1 MRKVRKR
8 AKKPK
13 KKHICKRRAV
23 EKCVRLETCPI
34 GDAGFAI
41 LERMFDSYA
50 HCKQMFLDRLSGIG
64 SVLDVQ
70 NFISL
75 RNRIRT
81 EQNRISDHGKE
92 TGNKTY
98 CETYGF
104 QGRFWVQAL
113 KDASST
119 VKSMWKN
126 VGAECRAKLRDND
139 AHRDIEDNSDTDDG
153 DKDKDD
159 EKKASINRVVYIGD
173 SRTEGL
179 RDVNSDSKN
188 TFICLSSMGYDWMM
202 STAFP
207 QAESYASSGTAFVI
221 LMGVNDLYHQNSY
234 ISAINQKATEW
245 KKKGAVVYFASVGP
259 VQNDPYTSNS
269 EIESFNRALKNGLSS
284 DVGYIDLYG
293 ELNKSGYQTVDGT
306 HYTNAVSKNILSFIG
321 KQVAL
326 GGSGNSDPYAT
337 DGNKVWWCR
346 NNKEMALLEYKVSDW
361 TKFSGLDVSLRAD
374 TKIEAKL
381 SDEIK
386 KYEEELEAAAK
397 EYGFE
402 AYVELF
408 KALAEQRHYD
418 GKKDDIFDMSGT
430 SLNPNP
436 DKTLSRADSIELAA
450 ELFSACITA
459 TTKIDK
465 SAIPP
470 APSDVDG
477 LRVILQAFEF
487 ESDGFV
493 DYCKGEYSEDKALE
507 YAKTKSGN
515 KERTDANEIQ
525 QKGKWDFK
533 DQKYPPKVLQFYH
546 VLGSS
551 GGIGTYPANGMKIP
565 HYLQTDY
572 ANVPY
577 GSSNIAACG
586 CGPTSFA
593 MVASYLTGTT
603 ITPADAVAWCGNS
616 YYVWG
621 AGTSWSYFEAAAK
634 HFGCGAVRESY
645 DANEVLKALSEG
657 HPVISSQSAGL
668 FTRGGHFIVLRG
680 VENGNKVLVNDPN
693 DSEAKNYIN
702 RSFDMASEVDITS
715 DAYFIFESTGPSTK

>member
-1 MRKVRKR
+1 MKLIPVSKV
-8 AKKPK
+8 A
-13 KKHICKRRAV
+13 ASS
-23 EKCVRLETCPI
+23 
-34 GDAGFAI
+34 I
-41 LERMFDSYA
+41 L
-50 HCKQMFLDRLSGIG
+50 G
-64 SVLDVQ
+64 
-70 NFISL
+70 
-75 RNRIRT
+75 
-81 EQNRISDHGKE
+81 
-92 TGNKTY
+92 GNKNESILDKLTPTP
-98 CETYGF
+98 EPGKSDKNE
-104 QGRFWVQAL
+104 
-113 KDASST
+113 KDDSNVLGEKDSLST
-119 VKSMWKN
+119 NMTDSLTDLMN
-126 VGAECRAKLRDND
+126 NLLSRVGDEEYSLLTKVLSQTDD
-139 AHRDIEDNSDTDDG
+139 DLIEDDSDKDDG

-188 TFICLSSMGYDWMM
+188 TFICLSSMGYDWML

-234 ISAINQKATEW
+234 ISAINQKAAEW

-657 HPVISSQSAGL
+657 HPVISSQHAGL

>member
-1 MRKVRKR
+1 M
-8 AKKPK
+8 K
-13 KKHICKRRAV
+13 KKHV
-23 EKCVRLETCPI
+23 L
-34 GDAGFAI
+34 I
-41 LERMFDSYA
+41 LFTVLA
-50 HCKQMFLDRLSGIG
+50 LSVT
-64 SVLDVQ
+64 SVMKLVPVSKVAASS
-70 NFISL
+70 IL
-75 RNRIRT
+75 
-81 EQNRISDHGKE
+81 G
-92 TGNKTY
+92 GNKNESILDKLTPTP
-98 CETYGF
+98 EPGKSDKNE
-104 QGRFWVQAL
+104 
-113 KDASST
+113 KDDSNVLGEKDSLST
-119 VKSMWKN
+119 NMTDSLTDLMN
-126 VGAECRAKLRDND
+126 NLLSRVGDEEYSLLTKVLSQTDD
-139 AHRDIEDNSDTDDG
+139 DLIEDDSDTDDG

-188 TFICLSSMGYDWMM
+188 TFICLSSMGYDWML

-234 ISAINQKATEW
+234 ISAINQKAAEW

-306 HYTNAVSKNILSFIG
+306 HYTNTVSKNILSFIG

-436 DKTLSRADSIELAA
+436 DKTLSRAGSIELAA

-657 HPVISSQSAGL
+657 HPVISSQHAGL

>member
-1 MRKVRKR
+1 M
-8 AKKPK
+8 K
-13 KKHICKRRAV
+13 KKHV
-23 EKCVRLETCPI
+23 L
-34 GDAGFAI
+34 I
-41 LERMFDSYA
+41 LFTVLA
-50 HCKQMFLDRLSGIG
+50 LSVT
-64 SVLDVQ
+64 SVMKLIPVSKVAASS
-70 NFISL
+70 IL
-75 RNRIRT
+75 
-81 EQNRISDHGKE
+81 G
-92 TGNKTY
+92 GNKNESILDKLTPTP
-98 CETYGF
+98 EPGKSDKNE
-104 QGRFWVQAL
+104 
-113 KDASST
+113 KDDSNVLGEKDSLST
-119 VKSMWKN
+119 NMTDSLTDLMN
-126 VGAECRAKLRDND
+126 NLLSRVGDEEYSLLTKVLSQTDD
-139 AHRDIEDNSDTDDG
+139 DLIEDDSDTDDG

-188 TFICLSSMGYDWMM
+188 TFICLSSMGYDWML

-234 ISAINQKATEW
+234 ISAINQKAAEW

-321 KQVAL
+321 QQVAL

-386 KYEEELEAAAK
+386 KYEKELEAAAK

-418 GKKDDIFDMSGT
+418 GKKDDIFNMSKT
-430 SLNPNP
+430 SLNPDP
-436 DKTLSRADSIELAA
+436 KKTLSRADSIELAA

-634 HFGCGAVRESY
+634 HFGCGSVRESY

-657 HPVISSQSAGL
+657 HPVISSQHAGL

-715 DAYFIFESTGPSTK
+715 DAYFIFESTGPLTK

>member
-1 MRKVRKR
+1 M
-8 AKKPK
+8 K
-13 KKHICKRRAV
+13 KKHV
-23 EKCVRLETCPI
+23 L
-34 GDAGFAI
+34 I
-41 LERMFDSYA
+41 LFTVLA
-50 HCKQMFLDRLSGIG
+50 LSVT
-64 SVLDVQ
+64 SVMKLVPVSKVAASS
-70 NFISL
+70 IL
-75 RNRIRT
+75 
-81 EQNRISDHGKE
+81 G
-92 TGNKTY
+92 GNKNESILDKLTPTP
-98 CETYGF
+98 EPGKSDKNE
-104 QGRFWVQAL
+104 
-113 KDASST
+113 KDDSNVLGEKDSLST
-119 VKSMWKN
+119 NMTDSLTDLMN
-126 VGAECRAKLRDND
+126 NLLSRVGDEEYSLLTKVLSQTDD
-139 AHRDIEDNSDTDDG
+139 DLIEDNSDTDDG

-551 GGIGTYPANGMKIP
+551 GGIRTYPANGMKIP

>member
-1 MRKVRKR
+1 M
-8 AKKPK
+8 K
-13 KKHICKRRAV
+13 KKHV
-23 EKCVRLETCPI
+23 L
-34 GDAGFAI
+34 I
-41 LERMFDSYA
+41 LFTVLA
-50 HCKQMFLDRLSGIG
+50 LSVT
-64 SVLDVQ
+64 SVMKLVPVSKVAASS
-70 NFISL
+70 IL
-75 RNRIRT
+75 
-81 EQNRISDHGKE
+81 G
-92 TGNKTY
+92 GNKNESILDKLTPTP
-98 CETYGF
+98 EPGKSDKNE
-104 QGRFWVQAL
+104 
-113 KDASST
+113 KDDSNVLGEKDSLST
-119 VKSMWKN
+119 NMTDSLTDLMN
-126 VGAECRAKLRDND
+126 NLLSRVGDEEYSLLTKVLSQTDD
-139 AHRDIEDNSDTDDG
+139 DLIEDDSDKDDG

-179 RDVNSDSKN
+179 KDVNSDSKN
-188 TFICLSSMGYDWMM
+188 TFICLSSMGYDWML

-234 ISAINQKATEW
+234 ISAINQKAAEW

-321 KQVAL
+321 QQVAL

-386 KYEEELEAAAK
+386 KYEKELEAAAK

-657 HPVISSQSAGL
+657 HPVISSQHAGL

>member
-1 MRKVRKR
+1 M
-8 AKKPK
+8 K
-13 KKHICKRRAV
+13 KKHV
-23 EKCVRLETCPI
+23 L
-34 GDAGFAI
+34 I
-41 LERMFDSYA
+41 LFTVLA
-50 HCKQMFLDRLSGIG
+50 LSVT
-64 SVLDVQ
+64 SVMKLIPVSKVAASS
-70 NFISL
+70 IL
-75 RNRIRT
+75 
-81 EQNRISDHGKE
+81 G
-92 TGNKTY
+92 GNKNESILDKLTPTP
-98 CETYGF
+98 EPGKSDKNE
-104 QGRFWVQAL
+104 
-113 KDASST
+113 KDDSNVLGEKDSLST
-119 VKSMWKN
+119 NMTDSLTDLMN
-126 VGAECRAKLRDND
+126 NLLSRVGDEEYSLLTKVLSQTDD
-139 AHRDIEDNSDTDDG
+139 DLIEDDSDTDDG

-188 TFICLSSMGYDWMM
+188 TFICLSSMGYDWML

-293 ELNKSGYQTVDGT
+293 ELNKSGYQTVDGI
-306 HYTNAVSKNILSFIG
+306 HYTNTVSKNILSFIG

-657 HPVISSQSAGL
+657 HPVISSQHAGL

>member
-1 MRKVRKR
+1 M
-8 AKKPK
+8 K
-13 KKHICKRRAV
+13 KKHV
-23 EKCVRLETCPI
+23 L
-34 GDAGFAI
+34 I
-41 LERMFDSYA
+41 LFTVLA
-50 HCKQMFLDRLSGIG
+50 LSVT
-64 SVLDVQ
+64 SVMKLVPV
-70 NFISL
+70 S
-75 RNRIRT
+75 
-81 EQNRISDHGKE
+81 K
-92 TGNKTY
+92 
-98 CETYGF
+98 
-104 QGRFWVQAL
+104 VA
-113 KDASST
+113 ASSILGGNNESILDKLT
-119 VKSMWKN
+119 PTPEPGKSDKN
-126 VGAECRAKLRDND
+126 EKDDSNVLGEKDSLSTNMTDSLTDLMNNLLSRVGDEEYSLLTKVLSQTDD
-139 AHRDIEDNSDTDDG
+139 DLIEDDSDTDDG
-153 DKDKDD
+153 DKDK
-159 EKKASINRVVYIGD
+159 EEKASISRVVYIGD

-234 ISAINQKATEW
+234 ISAINQKAAEW

-321 KQVAL
+321 QQVAL

-386 KYEEELEAAAK
+386 KYEKELEAAAK

-418 GKKDDIFDMSGT
+418 GKKDDIFNMSGT

-657 HPVISSQSAGL
+657 HPVISSQHAGL

>member
-1 MRKVRKR
+1 M
-8 AKKPK
+8 K
-13 KKHICKRRAV
+13 KKHV
-23 EKCVRLETCPI
+23 L
-34 GDAGFAI
+34 I
-41 LERMFDSYA
+41 LFTVLA
-50 HCKQMFLDRLSGIG
+50 LSVT
-64 SVLDVQ
+64 SVMKLIPVSKVAASS
-70 NFISL
+70 IL
-75 RNRIRT
+75 
-81 EQNRISDHGKE
+81 G
-92 TGNKTY
+92 GNKNESILDKLTPTP
-98 CETYGF
+98 EPGKSDKNE
-104 QGRFWVQAL
+104 
-113 KDASST
+113 KDDSNVLGEKDSLST
-119 VKSMWKN
+119 NMTDSLTDLMN
-126 VGAECRAKLRDND
+126 NLLSRVGDEEYSLLTKVLSQTDD
-139 AHRDIEDNSDTDDG
+139 DLIEDDSDTDDG

-188 TFICLSSMGYDWMM
+188 TFICLSSMGYDWML

-234 ISAINQKATEW
+234 ISAINQKAAEW

-321 KQVAL
+321 QQVAL

-386 KYEEELEAAAK
+386 KYEKELEAAAK

-418 GKKDDIFDMSGT
+418 GKKDDIFNMSKT
-430 SLNPNP
+430 SLNPDP
-436 DKTLSRADSIELAA
+436 KKTLSRANSIKIAA
-450 ELFSACITA
+450 ELFADCIDAYSKMGEPYMPPQPTDTEA
-459 TTKIDK
+459 LK
-465 SAIPP
+465 S
-470 APSDVDG
+470 
-477 LRVILQAFEF
+477 ILQAFEF

-493 DYCKGEYSEDKALE
+493 DYCKGKYTLEKAEE
-507 YAKTKSGN
+507 YAKKKSGN
-515 KERTDANEIQ
+515 TKRTDEAEIQ
-525 QKGKWDFK
+525 QKGPWDFK
-533 DQKYPPKVLQFYH
+533 DQKYPDKVLQFYF
-546 VLGSS
+546 VQVSQTGGGGSFGFSLPSEALSDKEFMNMYNEISKYVQGNYPYVFGGSS
-551 GGIGTYPANGMKIP
+551 PETSFDCSGFVCWVINHCGNGWNVDRTTANGLLSYCAEVKKEDAKPGDLIFFQGTYAEPGASHVGIVVGNN
-565 HYLQTDY
+565 H
-572 ANVPY
+572 
-577 GSSNIAACG
+577 
-586 CGPTSFA
+586 FA
-593 MVASYLTGTT
+593 
-603 ITPADAVAWCGNS
+603 
-616 YYVWG
+616 
-621 AGTSWSYFEAAAK
+621 
-634 HFGCGAVRESY
+634 HFGNPGKISDYTESY
-645 DANEVLKALSEG
+645 WVEHFLAIGRLNMKSATSAK
-657 HPVISSQSAGL
+657 SS
-668 FTRGGHFIVLRG
+668 
-680 VENGNKVLVNDPN
+680 D
-693 DSEAKNYIN
+693 
-702 RSFDMASEVDITS
+702 
-715 DAYFIFESTGPSTK
+715 

>member
-1 MRKVRKR
+1 M
-8 AKKPK
+8 K
-13 KKHICKRRAV
+13 KKHV
-23 EKCVRLETCPI
+23 L
-34 GDAGFAI
+34 I
-41 LERMFDSYA
+41 LFTVLA
-50 HCKQMFLDRLSGIG
+50 LSVT
-64 SVLDVQ
+64 SVMKLVPVSKVAASS
-70 NFISL
+70 IL
-75 RNRIRT
+75 
-81 EQNRISDHGKE
+81 G
-92 TGNKTY
+92 GNKNESILDKLTPTP
-98 CETYGF
+98 EPGKSDKNE
-104 QGRFWVQAL
+104 
-113 KDASST
+113 KDDSNVLGEKDSLST
-119 VKSMWKN
+119 NMTDSLTDLMN
-126 VGAECRAKLRDND
+126 NLLSRVGDEEYSLLTKVLSQTDD
-139 AHRDIEDNSDTDDG
+139 DLIEDDSDTDDG

-188 TFICLSSMGYDWMM
+188 TFICLSSMGYDWML

-234 ISAINQKATEW
+234 ISAINQKAAEW

-321 KQVAL
+321 QQVAL

-386 KYEEELEAAAK
+386 KYEKELEAAAK

-418 GKKDDIFDMSGT
+418 GKKDDIFNMSGT

-436 DKTLSRADSIELAA
+436 DKTLSRVDSIELAA

-657 HPVISSQSAGL
+657 HPVISSQHAGL

>member
-1 MRKVRKR
+1 M
-8 AKKPK
+8 K
-13 KKHICKRRAV
+13 KKHV
-23 EKCVRLETCPI
+23 L
-34 GDAGFAI
+34 I
-41 LERMFDSYA
+41 LFTVLA
-50 HCKQMFLDRLSGIG
+50 LSVT
-64 SVLDVQ
+64 SVMKLIPVSKVAASS
-70 NFISL
+70 IL
-75 RNRIRT
+75 
-81 EQNRISDHGKE
+81 G
-92 TGNKTY
+92 GNKNESILDKLTPTP
-98 CETYGF
+98 EPGKSDKNEKNDSNVL
-104 QGRFWVQAL
+104 GE
-113 KDASST
+113 KDSLST
-119 VKSMWKN
+119 NMTDSLTDLMN
-126 VGAECRAKLRDND
+126 NLLSRVGDEEYSLLTKVLSQTDD
-139 AHRDIEDNSDTDDG
+139 DLIEDDSDTDDG

-188 TFICLSSMGYDWMM
+188 TFICLSSMGYDWML

-234 ISAINQKATEW
+234 ISAINQKAAEW

-321 KQVAL
+321 QQVAL
-326 GGSGNSDPYAT
+326 GGSGNSDPYST

-386 KYEEELEAAAK
+386 KYEKELEAAAK

-418 GKKDDIFDMSGT
+418 GKKDDIFNMSKT
-430 SLNPNP
+430 SLNPDP
-436 DKTLSRADSIELAA
+436 KKTLSRADSIELAA

-657 HPVISSQSAGL
+657 HPVISSQHAGL

>member
-1 MRKVRKR
+1 M
-8 AKKPK
+8 K
-13 KKHICKRRAV
+13 KKHV
-23 EKCVRLETCPI
+23 L
-34 GDAGFAI
+34 I
-41 LERMFDSYA
+41 LFTVLA
-50 HCKQMFLDRLSGIG
+50 LSVT
-64 SVLDVQ
+64 SVMKLVPVSKVAASS
-70 NFISL
+70 IL
-75 RNRIRT
+75 
-81 EQNRISDHGKE
+81 G
-92 TGNKTY
+92 GNKNESILDKLTPTP
-98 CETYGF
+98 EPGKSDKNE
-104 QGRFWVQAL
+104 
-113 KDASST
+113 KDDSNVLGEKDSLST
-119 VKSMWKN
+119 NMTDSLTDLMN
-126 VGAECRAKLRDND
+126 NLLSRVGDEEYSLLSKVLSQTDD
-139 AHRDIEDNSDTDDG
+139 DLIEDDSDTDDG
-153 DKDKDD
+153 DKDKDKDD

-188 TFICLSSMGYDWMM
+188 TFICLSSMGYDWML

-234 ISAINQKATEW
+234 ISAINQKAAEW

-306 HYTNAVSKNILSFIG
+306 HYTNAVSKNILSFIE
-321 KQVAL
+321 QQIAL

-418 GKKDDIFDMSGT
+418 GKKDDIFNMSGT

-657 HPVISSQSAGL
+657 HPVISSQHAGL

>member
-1 MRKVRKR
+1 M
-8 AKKPK
+8 K
-13 KKHICKRRAV
+13 KKHV
-23 EKCVRLETCPI
+23 L
-34 GDAGFAI
+34 I
-41 LERMFDSYA
+41 LFTVLA
-50 HCKQMFLDRLSGIG
+50 LSVT
-64 SVLDVQ
+64 SVMKLIPVSKVAASS
-70 NFISL
+70 IL
-75 RNRIRT
+75 
-81 EQNRISDHGKE
+81 G
-92 TGNKTY
+92 GNKNESILDKLTPTP
-98 CETYGF
+98 EPGKSDKNE
-104 QGRFWVQAL
+104 
-113 KDASST
+113 KDDSNVLGEKDSLST
-119 VKSMWKN
+119 NMTDSLTDLMN
-126 VGAECRAKLRDND
+126 NLLSRVGDEEYSLLTKVLSQTDD
-139 AHRDIEDNSDTDDG
+139 DLIEDDSDKDDG

-188 TFICLSSMGYDWMM
+188 TFICLSSMGYDWML

-234 ISAINQKATEW
+234 ISAINQKAAEW

-361 TKFSGLDVSLRAD
+361 TKFSGLDVNLRAD

-418 GKKDDIFDMSGT
+418 GKKDDIFNMSGT

-634 HFGCGAVRESY
+634 HFGCGSVRESY

-657 HPVISSQSAGL
+657 HPVISSQHAGL

>member
-1 MRKVRKR
+1 M
-8 AKKPK
+8 K
-13 KKHICKRRAV
+13 KKHV
-23 EKCVRLETCPI
+23 L
-34 GDAGFAI
+34 I
-41 LERMFDSYA
+41 LFTVLA
-50 HCKQMFLDRLSGIG
+50 LSVT
-64 SVLDVQ
+64 SVMKLIPVSKVAASS
-70 NFISL
+70 IL
-75 RNRIRT
+75 
-81 EQNRISDHGKE
+81 G
-92 TGNKTY
+92 GNKNESILDKLTPTP
-98 CETYGF
+98 EPGKSDKNE
-104 QGRFWVQAL
+104 
-113 KDASST
+113 KDDSNVLGEKNSLST
-119 VKSMWKN
+119 NMTDSLTDLMN
-126 VGAECRAKLRDND
+126 NLLSRVGDEEYSLLTKVLSQTDD
-139 AHRDIEDNSDTDDG
+139 DLIEDDSDTDDG

-188 TFICLSSMGYDWMM
+188 TFICLSSMGYDWML

-321 KQVAL
+321 QQVAL

-418 GKKDDIFDMSGT
+418 GKKDDIFNMSGT

-657 HPVISSQSAGL
+657 HPVISSQHAGL

>member
-1 MRKVRKR
+1 M
-8 AKKPK
+8 
-13 KKHICKRRAV
+13 
-23 EKCVRLETCPI
+23 
-34 GDAGFAI
+34 
-41 LERMFDSYA
+41 
-50 HCKQMFLDRLSGIG
+50 
-64 SVLDVQ
+64 
-70 NFISL
+70 
-75 RNRIRT
+75 
-81 EQNRISDHGKE
+81 
-92 TGNKTY
+92 
-98 CETYGF
+98 
-104 QGRFWVQAL
+104 
-113 KDASST
+113 
-119 VKSMWKN
+119 
-126 VGAECRAKLRDND
+126 
-139 AHRDIEDNSDTDDG
+139 
-153 DKDKDD
+153 
-159 EKKASINRVVYIGD
+159 VYIGD

-188 TFICLSSMGYDWMM
+188 TFICLSSMGYDWML

-234 ISAINQKATEW
+234 ISAINQKAAEW

-293 ELNKSGYQTVDGT
+293 ELN
-306 HYTNAVSKNILSFIG
+306 ILSFIG
-321 KQVAL
+321 QQVAL

-386 KYEEELEAAAK
+386 KYEKELEAAAK

-418 GKKDDIFDMSGT
+418 GKKDDIFNMSGT

-525 QKGKWDFK
+525 QKVNGILKTRNIHRK
-533 DQKYPPKVLQFYH
+533 FYSFTMF
-546 VLGSS
+546 LG
-551 GGIGTYPANGMKIP
+551 
-565 HYLQTDY
+565 L
-572 ANVPY
+572 
-577 GSSNIAACG
+577 
-586 CGPTSFA
+586 
-593 MVASYLTGTT
+593 L
-603 ITPADAVAWCGNS
+603 
-616 YYVWG
+616 
-621 AGTSWSYFEAAAK
+621 E
-634 HFGCGAVRESY
+634 ES
-645 DANEVLKALSEG
+645 ER
-657 HPVISSQSAGL
+657 I
-668 FTRGGHFIVLRG
+668 LRT
-680 VENGNKVLVNDPN
+680 E
-693 DSEAKNYIN
+693 
-702 RSFDMASEVDITS
+702 
-715 DAYFIFESTGPSTK
+715 

>member
-1 MRKVRKR
+1 M
-8 AKKPK
+8 K
-13 KKHICKRRAV
+13 KKHV
-23 EKCVRLETCPI
+23 L
-34 GDAGFAI
+34 I
-41 LERMFDSYA
+41 LFTVLA
-50 HCKQMFLDRLSGIG
+50 LSVT
-64 SVLDVQ
+64 SVMKLIPVSKVAASS
-70 NFISL
+70 IL
-75 RNRIRT
+75 
-81 EQNRISDHGKE
+81 G
-92 TGNKTY
+92 GNKNESILDKLTPTP
-98 CETYGF
+98 EPGKSDKNE
-104 QGRFWVQAL
+104 
-113 KDASST
+113 KDDSNVLGEKDSLST
-119 VKSMWKN
+119 NMTDSLTDLMN
-126 VGAECRAKLRDND
+126 NLLSRVGDEEYSLLTKVLSQTDD
-139 AHRDIEDNSDTDDG
+139 DLIEDDSDTDDG

-188 TFICLSSMGYDWMM
+188 TFICLSSMGYDWML

-234 ISAINQKATEW
+234 ISAINQKAAEW

-321 KQVAL
+321 QQVAL

-418 GKKDDIFDMSGT
+418 GKKDDIFNMSKT
-430 SLNPNP
+430 SLNPDP
-436 DKTLSRADSIELAA
+436 KKTLSRADSIKIAA
-450 ELFSACITA
+450 ELFADCIDAYSKMGEPYMPPQPTDTEA
-459 TTKIDK
+459 LK
-465 SAIPP
+465 S
-470 APSDVDG
+470 
-477 LRVILQAFEF
+477 ILQAFEF

-493 DYCKGEYSEDKALE
+493 DYCKGKYTLEKAKE
-507 YAKTKSGN
+507 YAKKKSGN
-515 KERTDANEIQ
+515 TKRTDEAEIQ
-525 QKGKWDFK
+525 QKGPWDFK
-533 DQKYPPKVLQFYH
+533 DQKYPDKVLQFYF
-546 VLGSS
+546 VQVSQTGGGGSFGFSLPSEALSDKEFMNMYNEISKYVQGNYPYVFGGSS
-551 GGIGTYPANGMKIP
+551 PETSFDCSGFVCWVINHCGNGWNVDRTTANGLLSYCAEVKKEDAKPGDLIFFQGTYAEPGASHVGIVVGNN
-565 HYLQTDY
+565 H
-572 ANVPY
+572 
-577 GSSNIAACG
+577 
-586 CGPTSFA
+586 FA
-593 MVASYLTGTT
+593 
-603 ITPADAVAWCGNS
+603 
-616 YYVWG
+616 
-621 AGTSWSYFEAAAK
+621 
-634 HFGCGAVRESY
+634 HFGNPGKISDYTESY
-645 DANEVLKALSEG
+645 WVEHFL
-657 HPVISSQSAGL
+657 VIGRLNMKSATSAKSS
-668 FTRGGHFIVLRG
+668 
-680 VENGNKVLVNDPN
+680 D
-693 DSEAKNYIN
+693 
-702 RSFDMASEVDITS
+702 
-715 DAYFIFESTGPSTK
+715 

>member
-1 MRKVRKR
+1 M
-8 AKKPK
+8 K
-13 KKHICKRRAV
+13 KKHV
-23 EKCVRLETCPI
+23 L
-34 GDAGFAI
+34 I
-41 LERMFDSYA
+41 LFTVLA
-50 HCKQMFLDRLSGIG
+50 LSVT
-64 SVLDVQ
+64 SVMKLIPVSKVAASS
-70 NFISL
+70 IL
-75 RNRIRT
+75 
-81 EQNRISDHGKE
+81 G
-92 TGNKTY
+92 GNKNESILDKLTHTP
-98 CETYGF
+98 EPGKSDKNE
-104 QGRFWVQAL
+104 
-113 KDASST
+113 KDDSNVLGEKDSLST
-119 VKSMWKN
+119 NMTDSLTDLMN
-126 VGAECRAKLRDND
+126 NLLSRVGDEEYSLLTKVLSQTDD
-139 AHRDIEDNSDTDDG
+139 DLIEDDSDTDDG

-188 TFICLSSMGYDWMM
+188 TFICLSSMGYDWML

-306 HYTNAVSKNILSFIG
+306 HYTNTVSKNILSFIG

-418 GKKDDIFDMSGT
+418 GKKDDIFNMSGT

-657 HPVISSQSAGL
+657 HPVISSQHAGL

>member
-1 MRKVRKR
+1 M
-8 AKKPK
+8 K
-13 KKHICKRRAV
+13 KKHV
-23 EKCVRLETCPI
+23 L
-34 GDAGFAI
+34 I
-41 LERMFDSYA
+41 LFTVLA
-50 HCKQMFLDRLSGIG
+50 LSVT
-64 SVLDVQ
+64 SVMKLIPVSKVAASS
-70 NFISL
+70 IL
-75 RNRIRT
+75 
-81 EQNRISDHGKE
+81 G
-92 TGNKTY
+92 GNKNESILDKLTPTP
-98 CETYGF
+98 EPGKSDKNE
-104 QGRFWVQAL
+104 
-113 KDASST
+113 KDDSNVLGEKDSLST
-119 VKSMWKN
+119 NMTDSLTDLMN
-126 VGAECRAKLRDND
+126 NLLSRVGDEEYSLLTKVLSQTDD
-139 AHRDIEDNSDTDDG
+139 DLIEDDSDTDDG

-188 TFICLSSMGYDWMM
+188 TFICLSSMGYDWML

-306 HYTNAVSKNILSFIG
+306 HYTNTVSKNILSFIG

-418 GKKDDIFDMSGT
+418 GKKDDVFNMSGT

-459 TTKIDK
+459 TTKTDK

-634 HFGCGAVRESY
+634 HFGCGSVRESY

-657 HPVISSQSAGL
+657 HPVISSQHAGL

>member
-1 MRKVRKR
+1 M
-8 AKKPK
+8 K
-13 KKHICKRRAV
+13 KKHV
-23 EKCVRLETCPI
+23 L
-34 GDAGFAI
+34 I
-41 LERMFDSYA
+41 LFTVLA
-50 HCKQMFLDRLSGIG
+50 LSVT
-64 SVLDVQ
+64 SVMKLIPVSKVAASS
-70 NFISL
+70 IL
-75 RNRIRT
+75 
-81 EQNRISDHGKE
+81 G
-92 TGNKTY
+92 GNKNESILDKLTPTP
-98 CETYGF
+98 EPGKSDKNEKNDSNVL
-104 QGRFWVQAL
+104 GE
-113 KDASST
+113 KDSLST
-119 VKSMWKN
+119 NMTDSLTDLMN
-126 VGAECRAKLRDND
+126 NLLSRVGDEEYSLLTKVLSQTDD
-139 AHRDIEDNSDTDDG
+139 DLIEDDSDTDDG

-159 EKKASINRVVYIGD
+159 EKKASINRVIYIGD

-188 TFICLSSMGYDWMM
+188 TFICLSSMGYDWML

-234 ISAINQKATEW
+234 ISAINQKAAEW

-321 KQVAL
+321 QQVAL

-657 HPVISSQSAGL
+657 HPVISSQHAGL

>member
-1 MRKVRKR
+1 M
-8 AKKPK
+8 K
-13 KKHICKRRAV
+13 KKHV
-23 EKCVRLETCPI
+23 L
-34 GDAGFAI
+34 I
-41 LERMFDSYA
+41 LFTVLA
-50 HCKQMFLDRLSGIG
+50 LSVT
-64 SVLDVQ
+64 SVMKLIPVSKVAASS
-70 NFISL
+70 IL
-75 RNRIRT
+75 
-81 EQNRISDHGKE
+81 G
-92 TGNKTY
+92 GNKNESILDKLTPTP
-98 CETYGF
+98 EPGKSDKNE
-104 QGRFWVQAL
+104 
-113 KDASST
+113 KDDSNVLGEKDSLST
-119 VKSMWKN
+119 NMTDSLTDLMN
-126 VGAECRAKLRDND
+126 NLLSRVGDEEYSLLTKVLSQTDD
-139 AHRDIEDNSDTDDG
+139 DLIEDDSDTDDG

-188 TFICLSSMGYDWMM
+188 TFICLSSMGYDWML

-234 ISAINQKATEW
+234 ISAINQKAAEW

-321 KQVAL
+321 QQVAL

-418 GKKDDIFDMSGT
+418 GKKDDIFNMSKT
-430 SLNPNP
+430 SLNPDP
-436 DKTLSRADSIELAA
+436 KKTLSRSDSIKIAA
-450 ELFSACITA
+450 ELFADCIDAYSKMGEPYMPPQPTDTEA
-459 TTKIDK
+459 LK
-465 SAIPP
+465 S
-470 APSDVDG
+470 
-477 LRVILQAFEF
+477 ILQAFEF

-493 DYCKGEYSEDKALE
+493 DYCKGKYTLEKAKE
-507 YAKTKSGN
+507 YAKKKSGN
-515 KERTDANEIQ
+515 TKRTDEAEIQ
-525 QKGKWDFK
+525 QK
-533 DQKYPPKVLQFYH
+533 
-546 VLGSS
+546 S
-551 GGIGTYPANGMKIP
+551 M
-565 HYLQTDY
+565 
-572 ANVPY
+572 
-577 GSSNIAACG
+577 
-586 CGPTSFA
+586 
-593 MVASYLTGTT
+593 
-603 ITPADAVAWCGNS
+603 
-616 YYVWG
+616 
-621 AGTSWSYFEAAAK
+621 SYFLSYIFL
-634 HFGCGAVRESY
+634 FGLKLNNIVRI
-645 DANEVLKALSEG
+645 KTR
-657 HPVISSQSAGL
+657 PL
-668 FTRGGHFIVLRG
+668 F
-680 VENGNKVLVNDPN
+680 
-693 DSEAKNYIN
+693 Y
-702 RSFDMASEVDITS
+702 
-715 DAYFIFESTGPSTK
+715 Y

>member
-1 MRKVRKR
+1 M
-8 AKKPK
+8 K
-13 KKHICKRRAV
+13 KKHV
-23 EKCVRLETCPI
+23 L
-34 GDAGFAI
+34 I
-41 LERMFDSYA
+41 LFTVLA
-50 HCKQMFLDRLSGIG
+50 LSVT
-64 SVLDVQ
+64 SVMKLVPVSKVAASS
-70 NFISL
+70 IL
-75 RNRIRT
+75 
-81 EQNRISDHGKE
+81 G
-92 TGNKTY
+92 GNKNENILDKLTPTP
-98 CETYGF
+98 EPGKSDKNE
-104 QGRFWVQAL
+104 
-113 KDASST
+113 KDDSNVLGEKDSLST
-119 VKSMWKN
+119 NMTDSLTDLMN
-126 VGAECRAKLRDND
+126 NLLSRVGDEEYSLLTKVLSQTDD
-139 AHRDIEDNSDTDDG
+139 DLIEDDSDTDDG

-188 TFICLSSMGYDWMM
+188 TFICLSSMGYDWMI

-234 ISAINQKATEW
+234 ISAINQKAAEW

-418 GKKDDIFDMSGT
+418 GKKDDIFNMSGT

-657 HPVISSQSAGL
+657 HPVISSQHAGL

>member
-1 MRKVRKR
+1 M
-8 AKKPK
+8 K
-13 KKHICKRRAV
+13 KKHV
-23 EKCVRLETCPI
+23 L
-34 GDAGFAI
+34 I
-41 LERMFDSYA
+41 LFTVLA
-50 HCKQMFLDRLSGIG
+50 LSVT
-64 SVLDVQ
+64 SVMKLIPVSKVAASS
-70 NFISL
+70 IL
-75 RNRIRT
+75 
-81 EQNRISDHGKE
+81 G
-92 TGNKTY
+92 GNKNESILDKLTPTP
-98 CETYGF
+98 EPGKSDKNE
-104 QGRFWVQAL
+104 
-113 KDASST
+113 KDDSNVLGEKDSLST
-119 VKSMWKN
+119 NMTDSLTDLMN
-126 VGAECRAKLRDND
+126 NLLSRVGDEEYSLLTKVLSQTDD
-139 AHRDIEDNSDTDDG
+139 DLIEDDSDTDDG

-188 TFICLSSMGYDWMM
+188 TFICLSSMGYDWML

-306 HYTNAVSKNILSFIG
+306 HYTNTVSKNILSFIG

-418 GKKDDIFDMSGT
+418 GKKDDIFNMSGT

-470 APSDVDG
+470 APSDVNG

-657 HPVISSQSAGL
+657 HPVISSQHAGL

>member
-1 MRKVRKR
+1 MKLVPVSKV
-8 AKKPK
+8 A
-13 KKHICKRRAV
+13 ASS
-23 EKCVRLETCPI
+23 
-34 GDAGFAI
+34 I
-41 LERMFDSYA
+41 L
-50 HCKQMFLDRLSGIG
+50 G
-64 SVLDVQ
+64 
-70 NFISL
+70 
-75 RNRIRT
+75 
-81 EQNRISDHGKE
+81 
-92 TGNKTY
+92 GNKNESILDKLTPTP
-98 CETYGF
+98 EPGKSDKNE
-104 QGRFWVQAL
+104 
-113 KDASST
+113 KDDSNVLGEKDSLST
-119 VKSMWKN
+119 NMTDSLTDLMN
-126 VGAECRAKLRDND
+126 NLLSRVGDEEYSLLTKVLSQTDD
-139 AHRDIEDNSDTDDG
+139 DLIEDNSDTDDG

>member
-1 MRKVRKR
+1 M
-8 AKKPK
+8 K
-13 KKHICKRRAV
+13 KKHV
-23 EKCVRLETCPI
+23 L
-34 GDAGFAI
+34 I
-41 LERMFDSYA
+41 LFTVLA
-50 HCKQMFLDRLSGIG
+50 LSVT
-64 SVLDVQ
+64 SVMKLIPVSKVAASS
-70 NFISL
+70 IL
-75 RNRIRT
+75 
-81 EQNRISDHGKE
+81 G
-92 TGNKTY
+92 GNKNESILDKLTPTP
-98 CETYGF
+98 EPGKSDKNEKNDSNVL
-104 QGRFWVQAL
+104 GE
-113 KDASST
+113 KDSLST
-119 VKSMWKN
+119 NMTDSLTDLMN
-126 VGAECRAKLRDND
+126 NLLSRVGDEEYSLLTKVLSQTDD
-139 AHRDIEDNSDTDDG
+139 DLIEDDSDTDDG

-188 TFICLSSMGYDWMM
+188 TFICLSSMGYDWML

-234 ISAINQKATEW
+234 ISAINQKAAEW

-284 DVGYIDLYG
+284 DVRYIDLYG

-657 HPVISSQSAGL
+657 HPVISSQHAGL

>member
-1 MRKVRKR
+1 M
-8 AKKPK
+8 K
-13 KKHICKRRAV
+13 KKHV
-23 EKCVRLETCPI
+23 L
-34 GDAGFAI
+34 I
-41 LERMFDSYA
+41 LFTVLA
-50 HCKQMFLDRLSGIG
+50 LSVT
-64 SVLDVQ
+64 SVMKLIPVSKVAASS
-70 NFISL
+70 IL
-75 RNRIRT
+75 
-81 EQNRISDHGKE
+81 G
-92 TGNKTY
+92 GNKNESILDKLTPTP
-98 CETYGF
+98 EPGKSDKNEKNDSNVL
-104 QGRFWVQAL
+104 GE
-113 KDASST
+113 KDSLST
-119 VKSMWKN
+119 NMTDLLTDLMNNLLSR
-126 VGAECRAKLRDND
+126 VGDEEYSLLTKVLSQTDD
-139 AHRDIEDNSDTDDG
+139 DLIEDDSDTDDG

-188 TFICLSSMGYDWMM
+188 TFICLSSMGYDWML

-234 ISAINQKATEW
+234 ISAINQKAAEW

-374 TKIEAKL
+374 TKIDAKL

-657 HPVISSQSAGL
+657 HPVISSQHAGL

>member
-1 MRKVRKR
+1 M
-8 AKKPK
+8 K
-13 KKHICKRRAV
+13 KKHV
-23 EKCVRLETCPI
+23 L
-34 GDAGFAI
+34 I
-41 LERMFDSYA
+41 LFTVLA
-50 HCKQMFLDRLSGIG
+50 LSVT
-64 SVLDVQ
+64 SVMKLVPVSKVAASS
-70 NFISL
+70 IL
-75 RNRIRT
+75 
-81 EQNRISDHGKE
+81 G
-92 TGNKTY
+92 GNKNESILDKLTPTP
-98 CETYGF
+98 EPGKSDKNE
-104 QGRFWVQAL
+104 
-113 KDASST
+113 KDDSNVLGEKDSLST
-119 VKSMWKN
+119 NMTDSLTDLMN
-126 VGAECRAKLRDND
+126 NLLSRVGDEEYSLLTKVLSQTDD
-139 AHRDIEDNSDTDDG
+139 DLIEDNSDTDDG

-657 HPVISSQSAGL
+657 HPVISSQHAGL

-702 RSFDMASEVDITS
+702 RSFDMVSEVDITS

>member
-1 MRKVRKR
+1 M
-8 AKKPK
+8 K
-13 KKHICKRRAV
+13 KKHV
-23 EKCVRLETCPI
+23 L
-34 GDAGFAI
+34 I
-41 LERMFDSYA
+41 LFTVLA
-50 HCKQMFLDRLSGIG
+50 LSVT
-64 SVLDVQ
+64 SVMKLVPVSKVAASS
-70 NFISL
+70 IL
-75 RNRIRT
+75 
-81 EQNRISDHGKE
+81 G
-92 TGNKTY
+92 GNKNESILDKLTPTP
-98 CETYGF
+98 EPGKSDKNE
-104 QGRFWVQAL
+104 
-113 KDASST
+113 KDDSNVLGEKDSLST
-119 VKSMWKN
+119 NMTDSLTDLMN
-126 VGAECRAKLRDND
+126 NLLSRVGDEEYSLLTKVLSQTDD
-139 AHRDIEDNSDTDDG
+139 DLIEDDSDTDDG
-153 DKDKDD
+153 DKDKDKDD

-188 TFICLSSMGYDWMM
+188 TFICLSSMGYDWML

-234 ISAINQKATEW
+234 ISAINQKAAEW

-306 HYTNAVSKNILSFIG
+306 HYINAVSKNILSFIG
-321 KQVAL
+321 QQVAL

-386 KYEEELEAAAK
+386 KYEKELEAAAK

-418 GKKDDIFDMSGT
+418 GKKDDIFNMSGT

-657 HPVISSQSAGL
+657 HPVISSQHAGL

>member
-1 MRKVRKR
+1 M
-8 AKKPK
+8 K
-13 KKHICKRRAV
+13 KKHV
-23 EKCVRLETCPI
+23 L
-34 GDAGFAI
+34 I
-41 LERMFDSYA
+41 LFTVLA
-50 HCKQMFLDRLSGIG
+50 LSVT
-64 SVLDVQ
+64 SVMKLIPVSKVAASS
-70 NFISL
+70 IL
-75 RNRIRT
+75 
-81 EQNRISDHGKE
+81 G
-92 TGNKTY
+92 GNKNESIIDKLTPTP
-98 CETYGF
+98 EPGKSDKNE
-104 QGRFWVQAL
+104 
-113 KDASST
+113 KDDSNVLGEKDSLST
-119 VKSMWKN
+119 NMTDSLTDLMN
-126 VGAECRAKLRDND
+126 NLLSRVGDEEYSLLTKVLSQTDD
-139 AHRDIEDNSDTDDG
+139 DLIEDDSDKDDG

-188 TFICLSSMGYDWMM
+188 TFICLSSMGYDWML

-234 ISAINQKATEW
+234 ISAINQKAAEW
-245 KKKGAVVYFASVGP
+245 KKKGAVVYFVSVGP

-657 HPVISSQSAGL
+657 HPVISSQHAGL

>member
-1 MRKVRKR
+1 M
-8 AKKPK
+8 K
-13 KKHICKRRAV
+13 KKHV
-23 EKCVRLETCPI
+23 L
-34 GDAGFAI
+34 I
-41 LERMFDSYA
+41 LFTVLA
-50 HCKQMFLDRLSGIG
+50 LSVT
-64 SVLDVQ
+64 SVMKLIPVSKVAASS
-70 NFISL
+70 IL
-75 RNRIRT
+75 
-81 EQNRISDHGKE
+81 G
-92 TGNKTY
+92 GNKNESILDKLTPTP
-98 CETYGF
+98 EPGKSDKNE
-104 QGRFWVQAL
+104 
-113 KDASST
+113 KDDSNVLGEKDSLST
-119 VKSMWKN
+119 NMTDSLTDLMN
-126 VGAECRAKLRDND
+126 NLLSRVGDEEYSLLTKVLSQTDD
-139 AHRDIEDNSDTDDG
+139 DLIEDDSDTDDG

-188 TFICLSSMGYDWMM
+188 TFICLSSMGYDWML

-234 ISAINQKATEW
+234 ISAINQKAAEW

-306 HYTNAVSKNILSFIG
+306 HYTNTVSKNILSFIG

-418 GKKDDIFDMSGT
+418 GKKDDIFNMSGT

-657 HPVISSQSAGL
+657 HPVISSQHAGL

-702 RSFDMASEVDITS
+702 RSFDMATEVDITS

>member
-1 MRKVRKR
+1 M
-8 AKKPK
+8 K
-13 KKHICKRRAV
+13 KKHV
-23 EKCVRLETCPI
+23 L
-34 GDAGFAI
+34 I
-41 LERMFDSYA
+41 LFTVLA
-50 HCKQMFLDRLSGIG
+50 LSVT
-64 SVLDVQ
+64 SVMKLIPVSKVAASS
-70 NFISL
+70 IL
-75 RNRIRT
+75 
-81 EQNRISDHGKE
+81 G
-92 TGNKTY
+92 GNKNESILDKLTPTP
-98 CETYGF
+98 EPGKSDKNE
-104 QGRFWVQAL
+104 
-113 KDASST
+113 KDDSNVLGEKDSLST
-119 VKSMWKN
+119 NMTDSLTDLMN
-126 VGAECRAKLRDND
+126 NLLSRVGDEEYSLLTKVLSQTDD
-139 AHRDIEDNSDTDDG
+139 DLIEDDSDTDDG

-188 TFICLSSMGYDWMM
+188 TFICLSSMGYDWML

-306 HYTNAVSKNILSFIG
+306 HYTNTVSKNILSFIG

-418 GKKDDIFDMSGT
+418 GKKDDIFNMSGT

-657 HPVISSQSAGL
+657 HPVISSQHAGL
-668 FTRGGHFIVLRG
+668 FTGGGHFIVLRG

>member
-1 MRKVRKR
+1 M
-8 AKKPK
+8 K
-13 KKHICKRRAV
+13 KKHV
-23 EKCVRLETCPI
+23 L
-34 GDAGFAI
+34 I
-41 LERMFDSYA
+41 LFTVLA
-50 HCKQMFLDRLSGIG
+50 LSVT
-64 SVLDVQ
+64 SVMKLIPVSKVAASS
-70 NFISL
+70 IL
-75 RNRIRT
+75 
-81 EQNRISDHGKE
+81 G
-92 TGNKTY
+92 GNKNESILDKLTPTP
-98 CETYGF
+98 EPGKSDKNE
-104 QGRFWVQAL
+104 
-113 KDASST
+113 KDDSNVLGEKDSLST
-119 VKSMWKN
+119 NMTDSLTDLMN
-126 VGAECRAKLRDND
+126 NLLSRVGDEEYSLLTKVLSQTDD
-139 AHRDIEDNSDTDDG
+139 DLIEDDSDTDDG

-188 TFICLSSMGYDWMM
+188 TFICLSSMGYDWML

-234 ISAINQKATEW
+234 ISAINQKAAEW

-321 KQVAL
+321 QQVAL
-326 GGSGNSDPYAT
+326 GGPGNSDPYAT

-386 KYEEELEAAAK
+386 KYEKELEAAAK

-418 GKKDDIFDMSGT
+418 GKKDDIFNMSGT

-657 HPVISSQSAGL
+657 HPVISSQHAGL

>member
-1 MRKVRKR
+1 M
-8 AKKPK
+8 K
-13 KKHICKRRAV
+13 KKHV
-23 EKCVRLETCPI
+23 L
-34 GDAGFAI
+34 I
-41 LERMFDSYA
+41 LFTVLA
-50 HCKQMFLDRLSGIG
+50 LSVT
-64 SVLDVQ
+64 SVMKLIPVSKVAASS
-70 NFISL
+70 IL
-75 RNRIRT
+75 
-81 EQNRISDHGKE
+81 G
-92 TGNKTY
+92 GNKNESILDKLTPTP
-98 CETYGF
+98 EPGKSDKNE
-104 QGRFWVQAL
+104 
-113 KDASST
+113 KDDSNVLGEKDSLST
-119 VKSMWKN
+119 NMTDSLTDLMN
-126 VGAECRAKLRDND
+126 NLLSRVGDEEYSLLTKVLSQTDD
-139 AHRDIEDNSDTDDG
+139 DLIEDDSDTDDG

-188 TFICLSSMGYDWMM
+188 TFICLSSMGYDWML

-306 HYTNAVSKNILSFIG
+306 HYTNTVSKNILSFIG

-361 TKFSGLDVSLRAD
+361 TKFSGLGVSLRAD

-418 GKKDDIFDMSGT
+418 GKKDDIFNMSGT

-436 DKTLSRADSIELAA
+436 DKTLSRTDSIELAA

-657 HPVISSQSAGL
+657 HPVISSQHAGL

>member
-1 MRKVRKR
+1 M
-8 AKKPK
+8 K
-13 KKHICKRRAV
+13 KKHV
-23 EKCVRLETCPI
+23 L
-34 GDAGFAI
+34 I
-41 LERMFDSYA
+41 LFTVLA
-50 HCKQMFLDRLSGIG
+50 LSVT
-64 SVLDVQ
+64 SVMKLIPVSKVAASS
-70 NFISL
+70 IL
-75 RNRIRT
+75 
-81 EQNRISDHGKE
+81 G
-92 TGNKTY
+92 GNKNESILDKLTPTP
-98 CETYGF
+98 EPGKSDKNEKNDSNVL
-104 QGRFWVQAL
+104 GE
-113 KDASST
+113 KASLST
-119 VKSMWKN
+119 NMTDSLTDLMN
-126 VGAECRAKLRDND
+126 NLLSRVGDEEYSLLTKVLSQTDD
-139 AHRDIEDNSDTDDG
+139 DLIEDDSDTDDG

-188 TFICLSSMGYDWMM
+188 TFICLSSMGYDWML

-234 ISAINQKATEW
+234 ISAINQKAAEW

-657 HPVISSQSAGL
+657 HPVISSQHAGL

>member
-1 MRKVRKR
+1 M
-8 AKKPK
+8 K
-13 KKHICKRRAV
+13 KKHV
-23 EKCVRLETCPI
+23 L
-34 GDAGFAI
+34 I
-41 LERMFDSYA
+41 LFTVLA
-50 HCKQMFLDRLSGIG
+50 LSVT
-64 SVLDVQ
+64 SVMKLIPVSKVAASS
-70 NFISL
+70 IL
-75 RNRIRT
+75 
-81 EQNRISDHGKE
+81 G
-92 TGNKTY
+92 GNKNESILDKLTPTP
-98 CETYGF
+98 EPGKSDKNEKNDSNVL
-104 QGRFWVQAL
+104 GE
-113 KDASST
+113 KDSLST
-119 VKSMWKN
+119 NMTDSLTDLMN
-126 VGAECRAKLRDND
+126 NLLSRVGDEEYSLLTKVLSQTDD
-139 AHRDIEDNSDTDDG
+139 DLIEDDS

-188 TFICLSSMGYDWMM
+188 TFICLSSMGYDWML

-234 ISAINQKATEW
+234 ISAINQKAAEW

-657 HPVISSQSAGL
+657 HPVISSQHAGL

>member
-1 MRKVRKR
+1 M
-8 AKKPK
+8 K
-13 KKHICKRRAV
+13 KKHV
-23 EKCVRLETCPI
+23 L
-34 GDAGFAI
+34 I
-41 LERMFDSYA
+41 LFTVLA
-50 HCKQMFLDRLSGIG
+50 LSVT
-64 SVLDVQ
+64 SVMKLIPVSKVAASS
-70 NFISL
+70 IL
-75 RNRIRT
+75 
-81 EQNRISDHGKE
+81 G
-92 TGNKTY
+92 GNKNESILDKLTPTP
-98 CETYGF
+98 EPGKSDKNEKNDSNVL
-104 QGRFWVQAL
+104 GE
-113 KDASST
+113 KDSLST
-119 VKSMWKN
+119 NMTDSLTDLMN
-126 VGAECRAKLRDND
+126 NLLSRVGDEEYSLLTKVLSQTDD
-139 AHRDIEDNSDTDDG
+139 DLIEDDSDTDDG

-188 TFICLSSMGYDWMM
+188 TFICLSSMGYDWML

-234 ISAINQKATEW
+234 ISAINQKAAEW

-386 KYEEELEAAAK
+386 KYEEELEAAVK

-657 HPVISSQSAGL
+657 HPVISSQHAGL

>member
-1 MRKVRKR
+1 M
-8 AKKPK
+8 K
-13 KKHICKRRAV
+13 KKHV
-23 EKCVRLETCPI
+23 L
-34 GDAGFAI
+34 I
-41 LERMFDSYA
+41 LFTVLA
-50 HCKQMFLDRLSGIG
+50 LSVT
-64 SVLDVQ
+64 SVMKLIPVSKVAASS
-70 NFISL
+70 IL
-75 RNRIRT
+75 
-81 EQNRISDHGKE
+81 G
-92 TGNKTY
+92 GNKNESILDKLTPTP
-98 CETYGF
+98 EPGKSDKNE
-104 QGRFWVQAL
+104 
-113 KDASST
+113 KDDSNVLGEKDSLST
-119 VKSMWKN
+119 NMTDSLTDLMN
-126 VGAECRAKLRDND
+126 NLLSRVGDEEYSLLTKVLSQTDD
-139 AHRDIEDNSDTDDG
+139 DLIEDDSDTDDG

-159 EKKASINRVVYIGD
+159 EKKVSINRVVYIGD

-188 TFICLSSMGYDWMM
+188 TFICLSSMGYDWML

-234 ISAINQKATEW
+234 ISAINQKAAEW

-418 GKKDDIFDMSGT
+418 GKKDDIFNMSGT

-657 HPVISSQSAGL
+657 HPVISSQHAGL

>member
-1 MRKVRKR
+1 M
-8 AKKPK
+8 K
-13 KKHICKRRAV
+13 KKHV
-23 EKCVRLETCPI
+23 L
-34 GDAGFAI
+34 I
-41 LERMFDSYA
+41 LFTVLA
-50 HCKQMFLDRLSGIG
+50 LSVT
-64 SVLDVQ
+64 SVMKLIPVSKVAASS
-70 NFISL
+70 IL
-75 RNRIRT
+75 
-81 EQNRISDHGKE
+81 G
-92 TGNKTY
+92 GNKNESILDKLTPTP
-98 CETYGF
+98 EPGKSDKNE
-104 QGRFWVQAL
+104 
-113 KDASST
+113 KDDSNVLGEKDSLST
-119 VKSMWKN
+119 NMTDSLTDLMN
-126 VGAECRAKLRDND
+126 NLLSRVGDEEYSLLTKVLSQTDD
-139 AHRDIEDNSDTDDG
+139 DLIEDDSDTDDG
-153 DKDKDD
+153 DKDKDE

-188 TFICLSSMGYDWMM
+188 TFICLSSMGYDWML

-234 ISAINQKATEW
+234 ISAINQKAAEW

-321 KQVAL
+321 QQVAL

-386 KYEEELEAAAK
+386 KYEKELEAAAK

-418 GKKDDIFDMSGT
+418 GKKDDIFNMSGT

-657 HPVISSQSAGL
+657 HPVISSQHAGL

>member
-1 MRKVRKR
+1 M
-8 AKKPK
+8 K
-13 KKHICKRRAV
+13 KKHV
-23 EKCVRLETCPI
+23 L
-34 GDAGFAI
+34 I
-41 LERMFDSYA
+41 LFTVLA
-50 HCKQMFLDRLSGIG
+50 LSVT
-64 SVLDVQ
+64 SVMKLVPVSKVAASS
-70 NFISL
+70 IL
-75 RNRIRT
+75 
-81 EQNRISDHGKE
+81 G
-92 TGNKTY
+92 GNKNESILDKLTPTP
-98 CETYGF
+98 EPGKSDKNE
-104 QGRFWVQAL
+104 
-113 KDASST
+113 KDDSNVLGEKDSLST
-119 VKSMWKN
+119 NMTDSLTDLMN
-126 VGAECRAKLRDND
+126 NLLSRVGDEEYSLLSKVLSQTDD
-139 AHRDIEDNSDTDDG
+139 DLIEDDSDTDDG
-153 DKDKDD
+153 DKDKDKDD

-188 TFICLSSMGYDWMM
+188 TFICLSSMGYDWML

-234 ISAINQKATEW
+234 ISAINQKAAEW

-306 HYTNAVSKNILSFIG
+306 HYTNTVSKNILSFIG

-418 GKKDDIFDMSGT
+418 GKKDDIFNMSGT

-657 HPVISSQSAGL
+657 HPVISSQHAGL

>member
-1 MRKVRKR
+1 M
-8 AKKPK
+8 K
-13 KKHICKRRAV
+13 KKHV
-23 EKCVRLETCPI
+23 L
-34 GDAGFAI
+34 I
-41 LERMFDSYA
+41 LFTVLA
-50 HCKQMFLDRLSGIG
+50 LSVT
-64 SVLDVQ
+64 SVMKLIPVSKVAASS
-70 NFISL
+70 IL
-75 RNRIRT
+75 
-81 EQNRISDHGKE
+81 G
-92 TGNKTY
+92 GNKNESILDKLTPTP
-98 CETYGF
+98 EPGKSDKNEKNDSNVL
-104 QGRFWVQAL
+104 GE
-113 KDASST
+113 KDSLST
-119 VKSMWKN
+119 NMTDSLTDLMN
-126 VGAECRAKLRDND
+126 NLLSRVGDEEYSLLTKVLSQTDD
-139 AHRDIEDNSDTDDG
+139 DLIEDDSDTDDG

-188 TFICLSSMGYDWMM
+188 TFICLSSMGYDWML

-234 ISAINQKATEW
+234 ISAINQKAAEW

-577 GSSNIAACG
+577 GSSTIAACG

-657 HPVISSQSAGL
+657 HPVISSQHAGL

>member
-1 MRKVRKR
+1 M
-8 AKKPK
+8 K
-13 KKHICKRRAV
+13 KKHV
-23 EKCVRLETCPI
+23 L
-34 GDAGFAI
+34 I
-41 LERMFDSYA
+41 LFTVLA
-50 HCKQMFLDRLSGIG
+50 LSVT
-64 SVLDVQ
+64 SVMKLIPVSKVAASS
-70 NFISL
+70 IL
-75 RNRIRT
+75 
-81 EQNRISDHGKE
+81 G
-92 TGNKTY
+92 GNKNESILDKLTPTP
-98 CETYGF
+98 EPGKSDKNE
-104 QGRFWVQAL
+104 
-113 KDASST
+113 KDDSNVLGEKDSLST
-119 VKSMWKN
+119 NMTDSLTDLMN
-126 VGAECRAKLRDND
+126 NLLSRVGDEEYSLLTKVLSQTDD
-139 AHRDIEDNSDTDDG
+139 DLIEDDSDKDDG

-188 TFICLSSMGYDWMM
+188 TFICLSSMGYDWML

-234 ISAINQKATEW
+234 ISAINQKAAEW

-321 KQVAL
+321 QQVAL

-386 KYEEELEAAAK
+386 KYEKELEAAAK

-402 AYVELF
+402 AYGELF

-418 GKKDDIFDMSGT
+418 GKKDDIFNMSGT

-657 HPVISSQSAGL
+657 HPVISSQHAGL